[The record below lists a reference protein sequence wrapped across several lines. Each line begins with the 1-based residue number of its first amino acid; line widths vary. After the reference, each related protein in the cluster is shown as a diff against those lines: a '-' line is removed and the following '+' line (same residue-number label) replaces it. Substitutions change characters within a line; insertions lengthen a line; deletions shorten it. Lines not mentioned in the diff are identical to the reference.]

1 MEFKDI
7 CDKEQSEGKMDR
19 SSGIEE
25 VFSRLAL
32 LVGEDGFRRL
42 RDASVFVCGTGG
54 VGSWAVE
61 ALVRCGVGHL
71 TMMDADTVK
80 PSNINRQLC
89 ALHSTLGR
97 NKVEVLAERM
107 RDISP
112 EAAITPLAKHLA
124 PDECR
129 PFLEEHHFDCV
140 IDAIDERPTKL
151 ALLEA
156 CFCMKLPVI
165 SSMGAANKID
175 PSQVRVADISETC
188 GCPLA
193 RLMRKSLH
201 KCGIES
207 GIRVVFSPE
216 LPLRETSGNT
226 PEATGEK
233 RPIGTIAFMP
243 AIFGLFCASE
253 AIRLLLDKSEY

>member
-1 MEFKDI
+1 
-7 CDKEQSEGKMDR
+7 MDDAQP
-19 SSGIEE
+19 IAEA
-25 VFSRLAL
+25 FSRLAL
-32 LVGEDGFRRL
+32 LVGEEGYRHL
-42 RDASVFVCGTGG
+42 KGASVFVCGTGG

-61 ALVRCGVGHL
+61 TLVRSGVGNL
-71 TMMDADTVK
+71 VMMDADIVK

-89 ALHSTLGR
+89 ALHSTLGQP
-97 NKVEVLAERM
+97 KVEVLAARM

-112 EAAITPLAKHLA
+112 DATITPMAKHLA
-124 PDECR
+124 PEECR

-140 IDAIDERPTKL
+140 IDAIDERQTKL

-156 CFCMKLPVI
+156 CYQMKLPVV

-175 PSQVRVADISETC
+175 PSQVRVADISETY

-193 RLMRKSLH
+193 RLIRKSLH
-201 KCGIES
+201 KKGIES

-226 PEATGEK
+226 PEAAGEK

-243 AIFGLFCASE
+243 AIFGLHCAAE
-253 AIRLLLDKSEY
+253 AIHLLLNCER

>member
-1 MEFKDI
+1 
-7 CDKEQSEGKMDR
+7 MDGTA
-19 SSGIEE
+19 GIAEA
-25 VFSRLAL
+25 FSRLAL
-32 LVGEDGFRRL
+32 LVGEAGIARL
-42 RDASVFVCGTGG
+42 REASVFVCGTGG

-61 ALVRCGVGHL
+61 TLVRCGVGKL
-71 TMMDADTVK
+71 VMMDADIVK

-89 ALHSTLGR
+89 ALHSTLGHP
-97 NKVEVLAERM
+97 KVEVLAERM

-112 EAAITPLAKHLA
+112 EATIIALAKHLA
-124 PDECR
+124 PEECR
-129 PFLEEHHFDCV
+129 PFLEEQHFDCV

-156 CFCMKLPVI
+156 CYHMKLPVI

-175 PSQVRVADISETC
+175 PSQVHVADISETY

-193 RLMRKSLH
+193 RLIRKNLH
-201 KCGIES
+201 KRGIES

-226 PEATGEK
+226 PEAAGEK
-233 RPIGTIAFMP
+233 RPIGTISFMP
-243 AIFGLFCASE
+243 AIFGLHCAAE
-253 AIRLLLDKSEY
+253 AVHLLLNCER